1 MLTGIYRFFLHLY
14 PDNHRSEFGEE
25 MVSVF
30 EQAKAEAAGKGAGH
44 SLTLIVHEFSG
55 LVLDAFQAQMQMVP
69 ISSEPWIWSLEAP
82 IAAILLYSFWVWRSE
97 EMGMRGFF
105 FPGTYLV
112 VMGLGGLGAWIVG
125 RECVVFRRSR
135 RALAVFLILGLT
147 VPIAARVVE
156 EGWARYLLAH
166 DASFA
171 FRVPGI
177 EVVVADGVSDQSQ
190 RRGLTFSRV
199 LMRSDGRAMT
209 MIHYTND
216 NTPPYLLCGAVIAG
230 ALALESRRTALC

>member
-1 MLTGIYRFFLHLY
+1 MLTGIYRLLLRLY

-44 SLTLIVHEFSG
+44 SLTFIVHEFSG

-105 FPGTYLV
+105 FPAPIWWSWVSVDLA
-112 VMGLGGLGAWIVG
+112 LGSSAAN
-125 RECVVFRRSR
+125 
-135 RALAVFLILGLT
+135 ALCSG
-147 VPIAARVVE
+147 
-156 EGWARYLLAH
+156 
-166 DASFA
+166 
-171 FRVPGI
+171 
-177 EVVVADGVSDQSQ
+177 
-190 RRGLTFSRV
+190 
-199 LMRSDGRAMT
+199 GRA
-209 MIHYTND
+209 
-216 NTPPYLLCGAVIAG
+216 V
-230 ALALESRRTALC
+230 R